1 MRIHS
6 ICAFTLSLSLLAATA
21 LAQGAQQQK
30 GPVIIPKKAPATSP
44 TTPAPPPAPAQTGP
58 PQKPQ
63 FNYSVAVPEVE
74 IPVTV
79 QIQSNGQFVPN
90 LTEKQFRLTEDGVPQ
105 HIDKVSVTTDAPM
118 TVVMLIEFRNTWLPF
133 LYNVLEASYVFT
145 SQLQPQDWV
154 ALVTYDLKPTIVVD
168 FTHNKRAIYAGLN
181 SLHFANFSEGDLFDS
196 LSDTIDRL
204 NDIKG
209 HKTLVLI
216 STGLNT
222 FSHITF
228 DQLRKKLQATQ
239 GITIYSVSMGWS
251 LEEWLSGNGYSGMA
265 EMSLLQA
272 DNEMR
277 YFADATGG
285 RYYQPRFEGAYSDV
299 FRDIAGTV
307 RSQYLISYSPTNRKL
322 DGTTRKVKIELVAPD
337 GKPLN
342 IVDQKGKKLKYTI
355 NYRDTYTSRH
365 VVQ

>member
-1 MRIHS
+1 M
-6 ICAFTLSLSLLAATA
+6 SLLAASA
-21 LAQGAQQQK
+21 LAQGAQQQT
-30 GPVIIPKKAPATSP
+30 GPVIIPKKAPTQQTP
-44 TTPAPPPAPAQTGP
+44 TAPPPATKPEPA
-58 PQKPQ
+58 QKPQ
-63 FNYSVAVPEVE
+63 FNYNVTVPEVE

-79 QIQSNGQFVPN
+79 QIQNGQFVPN
-90 LTEKQFRLTEDGVPQ
+90 LTEKQFRLSEDGVPQ

-145 SQLQPQDWV
+145 GQLQPQDWI
-154 ALVTYDLKPTIVVD
+154 ALVTYDLKPTVVVD

-222 FSHITF
+222 FSHISF
-228 DQLRKKLQATQ
+228 DQVRKKLQATQ

-251 LEEWLSGNGYSGMA
+251 LEEWLSSNSYGGQMA

-277 YFADATGG
+277 YFAQVTGG
-285 RYYQPRFEGAYSDV
+285 RYYQPRFEGAYTDV

-322 DGTTRKVKIELVAPD
+322 DGTTRKVSIELLAPD
-337 GKPLN
+337 GKPLS

-355 NYRDTYTSRH
+355 NYRDAYTSRH